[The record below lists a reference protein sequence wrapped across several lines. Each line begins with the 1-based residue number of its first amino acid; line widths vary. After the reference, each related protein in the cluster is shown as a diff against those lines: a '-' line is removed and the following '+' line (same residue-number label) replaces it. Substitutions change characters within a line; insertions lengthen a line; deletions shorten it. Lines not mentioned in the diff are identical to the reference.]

1 MAGLR
6 KKMFDGGYGGYSGFS
21 DAMLC
26 CWLAAEEE
34 LAGEGLVEEGERE
47 RPKYQVIMVFSFFFL
62 GWFYCFEC
70 RVYYIYLFIYY
81 LFFNV
86 VLTWKIM
93 ETLEALGYIY
103 IYIYRLETGDQSH
116 LRKT

>member
-26 CWLAAEEE
+26 CWLAVEEE

-47 RPKYQVIMVFSFFFL
+47 RPKYQVIMVFFL

-70 RVYYIYLFIYY
+70 RVYYIYLLFI
-81 LFFNV
+81 F
-86 VLTWKIM
+86 
-93 ETLEALGYIY
+93 
-103 IYIYRLETGDQSH
+103 
-116 LRKT
+116 

>member
-1 MAGLR
+1 MGGLWQMAGLR

-47 RPKYQVIMVFSFFFL
+47 RPKYQVIMVFFFFL

-70 RVYYIYLFIYY
+70 QVYYIYLLFI
-81 LFFNV
+81 F
-86 VLTWKIM
+86 
-93 ETLEALGYIY
+93 
-103 IYIYRLETGDQSH
+103 
-116 LRKT
+116 

>member
-47 RPKYQVIMVFSFFFL
+47 RPKYQVIMVFFFFFL

-70 RVYYIYLFIYY
+70 RVYYIYLLFI
-81 LFFNV
+81 F
-86 VLTWKIM
+86 
-93 ETLEALGYIY
+93 
-103 IYIYRLETGDQSH
+103 
-116 LRKT
+116 

>member
-47 RPKYQVIMVFSFFFL
+47 RPKYQVIMVFFFFWVGFIVL
-62 GWFYCFEC
+62 CVRF
-70 RVYYIYLFIYY
+70 ITFIYY

-93 ETLEALGYIY
+93 ETLEALVYIY
-103 IYIYRLETGDQSH
+103 IYIYRLEIGDQSH